1 MDAVFYPNIYKE
13 EKIFKQEG
21 WHYHLDSVDGPLT
34 YNGVVFNE
42 MKGVFSSPEQLIE
55 RKIQQSLYPDTGY
68 GFESGGDPVDIPNLT
83 YGDYLDFHSKYYH
96 PSNSYIYLYG
106 DMEYGR
112 KTDMDR

>member
-1 MDAVFYPNIYKE
+1 MNAMTYPDKTVYPVASCNDKDFQNLMHVYMDAVFYPNIYKE

-55 RKIQQSLYPDTGY
+55 RKISSPCTRI
-68 GFESGGDPVDIPNLT
+68 PVMGLNPAEIRWI
-83 YGDYLDFHSKYYH
+83 FR
-96 PSNSYIYLYG
+96 I
-106 DMEYGR
+106 
-112 KTDMDR
+112 